1 MTRLTLVIAA
11 MLIAVAPMAQAMTC
25 KERLADLSKKMELV
39 TAKTGNSNQA
49 EAGKHLA
56 MAKEAMAKND
66 ESGCLSHA
74 EAGLS
79 MIHGD

>member
-1 MTRLTLVIAA
+1 MIVA
-11 MLIAVAPMAQAMTC
+11 MLVAGAPTAQAMTC

-39 TAKTGNSNQA
+39 TDKTDNSNKA

-56 MAKEAMAKND
+56 MAKEAMSKND
-66 ESGCLSHA
+66 ESGCMSHA